1 MEEIKKLQKQKEEI
15 EKKIAELEQQN
26 IIYDD
31 GEIKIIKWE
40 NKKLGEFNMPK
51 GYDWASF
58 HKFCKL
64 VSENKISAKP
74 YQYFACKHPIKNK
87 YPLFGACLYYGG
99 GWCAIG
105 DDLAGSSGNGRV
117 VLEKN
122 YGVDNL

>member
-15 EKKIAELEQQN
+15 EKKIAELEQQE
-26 IIYDD
+26 IYDD

-40 NKKLGEFNMPK
+40 NKKFGEFNMPK

-64 VSENKISAKP
+64 VNENKIKVKP

-87 YPLFGACLYYGG
+87 HPLFGACLYYGG
-99 GWCAIG
+99 DWY
-105 DDLAGSSGNGRV
+105 AGEDEGT
-117 VLEKN
+117 
-122 YGVDNL
+122 YGY